1 MKDLELF
8 AELITYT
15 VLVASPFVGMVFF
28 GMVSYQETAAMTYKE
43 CLAVVAESMIVGICL
58 GIPMVF
64 LLEIILKIS

>member
-28 GMVSYQETAAMTYKE
+28 GMVSY
-43 CLAVVAESMIVGICL
+43 
-58 GIPMVF
+58 
-64 LLEIILKIS
+64 

>member
-28 GMVSYQETAAMTYKE
+28 GMVSYQEIEMTYKE
-43 CLAVVAESMIVGICL
+43 CLAVLAESMIVGICL

-64 LLEIILKIS
+64 LLEIILKSA